1 MTIYEEGDIAARTT
15 DLKRMKDIPILFSVL
30 QESLRHRSSGAG
42 ARLVLEDT
50 LVDDNYLLKK
60 DLFLMIPNHELHFSA
75 QAWGSTAQKFSG
87 ERFSPTTSK
96 KIPSGAF
103 RGFGGGVNLCPGRF
117 FVRYDI
123 QPVDGLWVELGQNL
137 NNMSLAIAPPKRKN
151 WGGEVQKL

>member
-1 MTIYEEGDIAARTT
+1 MTIDEGDIAAHTI

-60 DLFLMIPNHELHFSA
+60 DSFLMILNHELHFSA

-87 ERFSPTTSK
+87 ERFSPTSK
-96 KIPSGAF
+96 KIPPGAF

-117 FVRYDI
+117 FAITEIMVLVAMLVMRYDI
-123 QPVDGLWVELGQNL
+123 
-137 NNMSLAIAPPKRKN
+137 
-151 WGGEVQKL
+151 